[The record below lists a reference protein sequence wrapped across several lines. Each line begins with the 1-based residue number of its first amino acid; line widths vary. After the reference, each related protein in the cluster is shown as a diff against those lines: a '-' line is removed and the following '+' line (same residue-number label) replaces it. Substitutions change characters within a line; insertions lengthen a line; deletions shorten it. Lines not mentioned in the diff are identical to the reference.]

1 MKKNTALPVSIKR
14 ALLLFF
20 FFSGQVISH
29 AQFEGDMRHEL
40 GIDVANALTFI
51 KRNTQSYLLNYRWH
65 FSDKFSLRTGLNLDV
80 GDGNSEGIYPD
91 IKLGIQGN
99 KRENHWNLYYGT
111 DFTFSYYKSNAVST
125 RNTRFGVSPL
135 VGVQYYFNKRI
146 SFSTEGSLN
155 FNFYRVRTPD
165 SFDPAANYNYYRIYI
180 GSVGMVLV
188 SYHFH

>member
-1 MKKNTALPVSIKR
+1 MKKRN
-14 ALLLFF
+14 LLLYLFLL
-20 FFSGQVISH
+20 GPLMAQ
-29 AQFEGDMRHEL
+29 AQFEGDLRHEL

-65 FSDKFSLRTGLNLDV
+65 FKDKVSLRTGLNFDV

-91 IKLGIQGN
+91 VKLGIQKN
-99 KRENHWNLYYGT
+99 IRENHWNLYYGT
-111 DFTFSYYKSNAVST
+111 DFTFSYFKSNAVST

-135 VGVQYYFNKRI
+135 IGVQYYFNKRV

-180 GSVGMVLV
+180 GSVGMVLL